1 MKLEKAQPKINYML
15 HKHDL
20 QESHCLHLIIK
31 ERVICDKDQQGEA
44 THLRS
49 HFIPKLEIKFLI
61 FKEG

>member
-1 MKLEKAQPKINYML
+1 ML

-20 QESHCLHLIIK
+20 QESHCLHWIIK
-31 ERVICDKDQQGEA
+31 ERVICKDQQGEA
-44 THLRS
+44 TPLRS